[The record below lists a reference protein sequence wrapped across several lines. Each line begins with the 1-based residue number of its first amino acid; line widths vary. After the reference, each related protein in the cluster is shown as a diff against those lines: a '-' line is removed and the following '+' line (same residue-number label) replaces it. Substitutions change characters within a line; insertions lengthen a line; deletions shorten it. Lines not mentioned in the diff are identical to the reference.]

1 MKELDEMEKIN
12 AKLAAAVEEVTL
24 EHCKKIEVILILIL
38 ISFEYWIVTI
48 LCTWWQSPFVCL
60 FCFHVFLLVSH
71 AMI

>member
-60 FCFHVFLLVSH
+60 FCSRVFLLVSH